1 MSEWYPDEETLVAS
15 VFAVTGVV
23 LLATV
28 LFATYAY
35 WDGYAAGRC
44 YRECGGGPRRC
55 GPTGRARATARGS
68 GRCPDGDSSIG
79 AVLTR

>member
-1 MSEWYPDEETLVAS
+1 MSEWYPDEEPLDPS

-28 LFATYAY
+28 LFATYTY

-44 YRECGGGPRRC
+44 YQECRGQ
-55 GPTGRARATARGS
+55 AATLW
-68 GRCPDGDSSIG
+68 PDGSCSCGKDG
-79 AVLTR
+79 VGTVP